1 MKGDLE
7 CCPKLENGDVK
18 YVSVLSTVLVATIQE
33 AKDRIS
39 QIEYIFCNQL
49 YPNLQAKT
57 KSLQKI
63 YAEAEGAWKEKEKDL
78 LEQIE
83 KLRVEKQ
90 QAVEGNKID
99 KGKPNENA
107 NVLLAATLRNRESRI
122 NELEQEVAKK
132 SKEVDEGMELQNKL
146 LQLVQRKAAMIVDKG
161 RELKRNEEKS
171 NELLAKVKSLEKN
184 AEELQDEVRKKTEKV
199 AEKTLLERNLSK
211 KVLSLSSL
219 VEDNEKLKTENK
231 QLMHKVECLEKNLS
245 GLENKLREKTEETEG
260 GRVLQAELLQQ
271 IDINAVEILKQKEQL
286 DKSENDKKVLLEKV
300 NVLEE
305 KVNELQENQ
314 SSSGEEAEG
323 KVSYDKLLHHIQLK
337 DSELLAEKRKMRDL
351 HGLYMKLRSQYN
363 YLCAKSGLTTKN
375 MLMLKDKLEDERGS
389 FKHQPTTSSDG
400 GNKSVDASAA
410 SCEMK
415 EVKTENEF
423 RDGLLDNKFVES
435 IPIANFKSPT
445 SIYVAPKCPPTVKPA
460 QIIGTKR
467 PASSWIDTRSHPGKD
482 GPDPHDDFL
491 DTPLEK
497 LRADLDKN
505 MEEEVQNDKNME
517 PSSSDDETQDINSDR
532 NLRDQQMPG
541 PIGGKK
547 GFKYI
552 EPVRKKAERKNL
564 KGVEC
569 KQCKKF
575 YDAVLPNNGGD
586 GNKQNVRCEH
596 HDGVSRHRYKD
607 GYGLTECPTYAAD
620 ESELGIDPFKLLYD
634 KSRAIK

>member
-7 CCPKLENGDVK
+7 CCPKLENGDVNF
-18 YVSVLSTVLVATIQE
+18 I
-33 AKDRIS
+33 
-39 QIEYIFCNQL
+39 
-49 YPNLQAKT
+49 PNLQAKT

-63 YAEAEGAWKEKEKDL
+63 YADAEGAWKEKEKDL

-90 QAVEGNKID
+90 QFVEGNKVD
-99 KGKPNENA
+99 KGNPSENA

-122 NELEQEVAKK
+122 NELEQEVVKK

-161 RELKRNEEKS
+161 RELKRSEEKS

-199 AEKTLLERNLSK
+199 AEKTLLEKNLNK
-211 KVLSLSSL
+211 KVLSLSLL
-219 VEDNEKLKTENK
+219 VEDNEKLKTENE
-231 QLMHKVECLEKNLS
+231 QLTHKVEYLEKNLS

-271 IDINAVEILKQKEQL
+271 IDMNAVEILKQKEQR
-286 DKSENDKKVLLEKV
+286 DESENDKKVLLEKV
-300 NVLEE
+300 NGLEE
-305 KVNELQENQ
+305 KVIELQENK
-314 SSSGEEAEG
+314 SSSGEETEG
-323 KVSYDKLLHHIQLK
+323 KVSYDELLHHIQLK
-337 DSELLAEKRKMRDL
+337 DSELLAEKRKMKDL

-363 YLCAKSGLTTKN
+363 YLCTKSGLTTKN
-375 MLMLKDKLEDERGS
+375 MLMLKDKLEEESGS

-410 SCEMK
+410 SE
-415 EVKTENEF
+415 
-423 RDGLLDNKFVES
+423 
-435 IPIANFKSPT
+435 
-445 SIYVAPKCPPTVKPA
+445 CPPTVKPA
-460 QIIGTKR
+460 RIIGTKR

-505 MEEEVQNDKNME
+505 MEEEVQNDKNMD

-532 NLRDQQMPG
+532 ILREQQMPG

-552 EPVRKKAERKNL
+552 ESVRKKAERKNL

-596 HDGVSRHRYKD
+596 HDGVSRHRYKYVPPMTPE
-607 GYGLTECPTYAAD
+607 GFWNIGF
-620 ESELGIDPFKLLYD
+620 ESEM
-634 KSRAIK
+634 

>member
-63 YAEAEGAWKEKEKDL
+63 YADAEGAWKEKEKDL

-90 QAVEGNKID
+90 QFVEGNKVD
-99 KGKPNENA
+99 KGNPSENA
-107 NVLLAATLRNRESRI
+107 NGLLAATLRNRESRI
-122 NELEQEVAKK
+122 NELEQEVVKK

-161 RELKRNEEKS
+161 RELKRSEEKS

-199 AEKTLLERNLSK
+199 AEKTLLEKNLSK
-211 KVLSLSSL
+211 KVLSLSLL
-219 VEDNEKLKTENK
+219 VEDNEKLKTENE
-231 QLMHKVECLEKNLS
+231 QLTHKVECLEKNLS

-271 IDINAVEILKQKEQL
+271 IDMNAVEILKQKEQR

-300 NVLEE
+300 NGLEE
-305 KVNELQENQ
+305 
-314 SSSGEEAEG
+314 
-323 KVSYDKLLHHIQLK
+323 K

-363 YLCAKSGLTTKN
+363 YLCTKSGLTTKN
-375 MLMLKDKLEDERGS
+375 MLMLKDKLEEESGS

-410 SCEMK
+410 SGEMK

-423 RDGLLDNKFVES
+423 CDGLSDNKFVES
-435 IPIANFKSPT
+435 IPNANFKSPT
-445 SIYVAPKCPPTVKPA
+445 SIYVAPEC
-460 QIIGTKR
+460 
-467 PASSWIDTRSHPGKD
+467 KD

-505 MEEEVQNDKNME
+505 MEEEVQNDKNMD

-532 NLRDQQMPG
+532 ILREQQMPG

-596 HDGVSRHRYKD
+596 HDGVSRHRYKCRRE
-607 GYGLTECPTYAAD
+607 T
-620 ESELGIDPFKLLYD
+620 
-634 KSRAIK
+634 R

>member
-63 YAEAEGAWKEKEKDL
+63 YADAEGAWKEKEKDL

-90 QAVEGNKID
+90 QFVEGNKVD
-99 KGKPNENA
+99 KGNPSENA

-122 NELEQEVAKK
+122 NELEQEVVKK

-161 RELKRNEEKS
+161 RELKRSEENS

-199 AEKTLLERNLSK
+199 AEKTLLEKNLSK
-211 KVLSLSSL
+211 KVLSLSLL
-219 VEDNEKLKTENK
+219 VEDNEKLKTENE
-231 QLMHKVECLEKNLS
+231 QLTHKVEYLEKNLS

-271 IDINAVEILKQKEQL
+271 IDMNAVEILKQKEQR

-300 NVLEE
+300 NGLEE
-305 KVNELQENQ
+305 KVIELQENK
-314 SSSGEEAEG
+314 SSSGEETEG
-323 KVSYDKLLHHIQLK
+323 KVSYDELLHHIQLK
-337 DSELLAEKRKMRDL
+337 DSELLAEKRKMKDL

-363 YLCAKSGLTTKN
+363 YLCTKSGLTTKN
-375 MLMLKDKLEDERGS
+375 MLMLKDKLEEESDS

-410 SCEMK
+410 SGEMK

-423 RDGLLDNKFVES
+423 CDGLSDNKFVES
-435 IPIANFKSPT
+435 IPNANFKSPT
-445 SIYVAPKCPPTVKPA
+445 SIYVAPECPPTVKPA
-460 QIIGTKR
+460 RIIGTKR

-505 MEEEVQNDKNME
+505 MEEEVQNDKNMD

-532 NLRDQQMPG
+532 ILREQQMPG

-596 HDGVSRHRYKD
+596 HDGVSRHRYKYVPPMTPE
-607 GYGLTECPTYAAD
+607 GFWNIGF
-620 ESELGIDPFKLLYD
+620 ESEM
-634 KSRAIK
+634 